1 MGSASKMT
9 LCGQG
14 GCRRNAG
21 HAGGH
26 NPYPTEAWDFFD
38 DKDKAKLSKAGFA
51 TPRGG
56 RKGAYQNHVLRSN
69 QVIIPY
75 ERVTGLDLSRFADGY
90 IIRLLPEQY
99 FIGQFEPRNEF
110 LQPSEVRVGDSA
122 FVLYRSHESFE
133 SLPPMPDWYAR
144 RLLKDGSEVAA
155 RGEGVVDDGHYVLR
169 LPRTGA
175 KPQREEGPP
184 QGVFAPEYAD
194 MNDNYLCKCVLAWL
208 IIKTS
213 GSPYTTN
220 QAEQLHVILGS
231 EDLGSEEALEH
242 LSAVRRGMTCCPLC
256 LRFVRY
262 NELHDMVSFEDE
274 SSLENAPLQ
283 IEGTTRSTI
292 VNLFHLEP
300 LVYSDGHHIPQKVT
314 WGHAVCNTRL
324 GQRRCYSLRE
334 LQLGDLKVGI
344 IHENGIDTFGWISG
358 DSRMIRSPGG
368 AVWIQLQGDDMDENT

>member
-1 MGSASKMT
+1 MDSPSKMI

-14 GCRRNAG
+14 NCRRRAG
-21 HAGGH
+21 HAGKH
-26 NPYPTEAWDFFD
+26 DPYPTEAWDFFD
-38 DKDKAKLSKAGFA
+38 KKDKAKLYKAGFA

-56 RKGAYQNHVLRSN
+56 SKGAYQNHVLRSN

-75 ERVTGLDLSRFADGY
+75 ERVNGLNLSRFFDGY
-90 IIRLLPEQY
+90 TIRLLPDQY
-99 FIGQFEPRNEF
+99 FIGKYEPRDEF
-110 LQPSEVRVGDSA
+110 VQPSEVSVGYNA

-133 SLPPMPDWYAR
+133 SLPPMPHWHVR
-144 RLLKDGSEVAA
+144 RLLKDGSEVKD
-155 RGEGVVDDGHYVLR
+155 RGRGVVDDGHYVLR
-169 LPRTGA
+169 LPSTGV
-175 KPQREEGPP
+175 KPKREEGSP

-194 MNDNYLCKCVLAWL
+194 LNDNYLCKCVLAWL

-220 QAEQLHVILGS
+220 QAEQLQVILRS
-231 EDLGSEEALEH
+231 MDLGSEEALEH

-256 LRFVRY
+256 LRFVRH
-262 NELHDMVSFEDE
+262 NELHDIVSFEDE

-300 LVYSDGHHIPQKVT
+300 LVYTDGHHIPQKVT

-344 IHENGIDTFGWISG
+344 IHEDGIDTFGWIST

-368 AVWIQLQGDDMDENT
+368 AVWIQLQGNDMDENP